1 MTDSV
6 PQARKKLER
15 TVIAVGVVIALLL
28 VGLLVLSVVN
38 IMEHREATR
47 DDHDCI
53 VELALVLTD
62 PARDVTTPPNLP
74 EACQDAPA
82 AGRVTGG

>member
-15 TVIAVGVVIALLL
+15 TVIAVGVLIAMLL

-38 IMEHREATR
+38 IIEHREATR

-62 PARDVTTPPNLP
+62 PTRDVTVPPAVP
-74 EACQDAPA
+74 ESCEDAPA
-82 AGRVTGG
+82 AERVTPR